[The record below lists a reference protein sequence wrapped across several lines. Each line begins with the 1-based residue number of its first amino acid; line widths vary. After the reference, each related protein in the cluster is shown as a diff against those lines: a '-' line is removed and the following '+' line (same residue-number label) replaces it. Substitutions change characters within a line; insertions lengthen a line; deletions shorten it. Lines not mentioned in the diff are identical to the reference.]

1 MFLFYIFIFISTV
14 FILFIFILCSVM
26 IFFIRERE
34 KHLAIAIAI
43 LQFWGGFYTIFFE
56 FKYRKAGHHR
66 CRFLQFFFAFWRS
79 SSLYK
84 DDSDFQ
90 IGNWILVIF
99 AFTFAQHRPST
110 SNQRQS
116 GSNWRDWRG
125 AGCGRNPAPARSS
138 CSRRRHHQ
146 RRVSFFR
153 RR

>member
-1 MFLFYIFIFISTV
+1 MFLFYIYMFISTV
-14 FILFIFILCSVM
+14 FILLIFILCSVM
-26 IFFIRERE
+26 ISYNVR
-34 KHLAIAIAI
+34 KAICDFDCDFDFTIFGAV
-43 LQFWGGFYTIFFE
+43 FYTIFLILNTGRLATTDVDFYN
-56 FKYRKAGHHR
+56 F
-66 CRFLQFFFAFWRS
+66 FLHFGEAARYTRTIS
-79 SSLYK
+79 K
-84 DDSDFQ
+84 SD
-90 IGNWILVIF
+90 WILVIF

-153 RR
+153 TR